1 MTHMKRIAWA
11 ISATSLLAAVPAQAQ
26 LLRALSDIVKKK
38 SREAAREEAERV
50 FDEEVSGEGYQGGG
64 ADVPELLQGRWGLSE
79 AHCMQPETYAPG
91 IVVIDSESF
100 YFEDSRGMFG
110 APIAKG
116 KTFLRAKINYLTDSG
131 PMQRDLAFN
140 VMDQRKMG
148 WTEYTKYGLRT
159 SDGYIRCRP
168 QPAQELR

>member
-1 MTHMKRIAWA
+1 
-11 ISATSLLAAVPAQAQ
+11 
-26 LLRALSDIVKKK
+26 
-38 SREAAREEAERV
+38 
-50 FDEEVSGEGYQGGG
+50 
-64 ADVPELLQGRWGLSE
+64 
-79 AHCMQPETYAPG
+79 MQPETYAPG

-100 YFEDSRGMFG
+100 YFEGSRGMFG

-116 KTFLRAKINYLTDSG
+116 VTFLRAKINYLTDDG

-140 VMDQRKMG
+140 VIDQRKMG

-168 QPAQELR
+168 QAPQPAQELR

>member
-1 MTHMKRIAWA
+1 MTHMKRIALA

-38 SREAAREEAERV
+38 SRDAAREEAERML
-50 FDEEVSGEGYQGGG
+50 DEEVSGEKYQGG

-100 YFEDSRGMFG
+100 YFEDSRGTFG

-168 QPAQELR
+168 QPAEELR

>member
-1 MTHMKRIAWA
+1 MAIA
-11 ISATSLLAAVPAQAQ
+11 ATSLIAAVPAQAQ
-26 LLRALSDIVKKK
+26 LLRDLSNIAKK
-38 SREAAREEAERV
+38 AAREVAREDAERV
-50 FDEEVSGEGYQGGG
+50 LDEKASGDEFEGGT

-100 YFEDSRGMFG
+100 YFEGSRGMFG

-116 KTFLRAKINYLTDSG
+116 QTFLRAKINYLTDDG

-140 VMDQRKMG
+140 VIDQRKMG

-168 QPAQELR
+168 QAPREAEKLR